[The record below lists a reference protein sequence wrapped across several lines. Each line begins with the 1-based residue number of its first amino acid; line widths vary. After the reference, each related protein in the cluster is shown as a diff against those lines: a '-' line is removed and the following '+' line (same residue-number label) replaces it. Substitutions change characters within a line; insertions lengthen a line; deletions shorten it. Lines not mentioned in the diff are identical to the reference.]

1 MGVRGRGDG
10 EVGAGAAAQGGSCGS
25 ARWKTQ
31 LLQHPPVPAQPGM
44 LSTPGGE
51 WSTAT
56 SREIRRALKL
66 ALPGQSGSPK
76 SVPLQLR
83 PGAGLG
89 GARPAF
95 QRWGRTLPGLGE
107 ESLSAPWM
115 SGMEKLGN
123 WRLPR
128 SGDLEPLLGSSA
140 CAAATFGENELGREW
155 GRGSLPEARRVL
167 EPPSPAHSHRLGAS
181 RCPRLLGPRGQPRL
195 CSASLYP
202 PGMAPAGP
210 TSVIP
215 AGGTSPAPS
224 LSGGMV
230 AASSNPRSCG
240 GGCGVCDLVG
250 AAPCPGCRG
259 GHGEGSR

>member
-1 MGVRGRGDG
+1 MEHSHEQENLPGIELGLVGLAQLFRGGDG
-10 EVGAGAAAQGGSCGS
+10 PSRGWGGNRFLLRGCLGWKNWETGGSHAAGTWNRC
-25 ARWKTQ
+25 
-31 LLQHPPVPAQPGM
+31 
-44 LSTPGGE
+44 
-51 WSTAT
+51 
-56 SREIRRALKL
+56 L
-66 ALPGQSGSPK
+66 AP
-76 SVPLQLR
+76 
-83 PGAGLG
+83 
-89 GARPAF
+89 
-95 QRWGRTLPGLGE
+95 
-107 ESLSAPWM
+107 
-115 SGMEKLGN
+115 
-123 WRLPR
+123 
-128 SGDLEPLLGSSA
+128 SA